1 MKLFQLRIDTLF
13 LRFYLMMAIV
23 LIAGFT
29 QMWVITF
36 LALPVFLS
44 CLMGMQFGRGAYTN
58 SPGKFKDLDARTG
71 DRSGMANQSAA

>member
-1 MKLFQLRIDTLF
+1 MKLLHLRMDTLF

-29 QMWVITF
+29 GIWAIAF

-44 CLMGMQFGRGAYTN
+44 CLMGVRFGSAETTQ
-58 SPGKFKDLDARTG
+58 RTG
-71 DRSGMANQSAA
+71 MFKELNTRQEHPATVAKQTAA